1 MTLISGVRGW
11 LRIGFPFV
19 VAVLLVSSAR
29 AQTNNILHR
38 FNGGHMDITVSSN
51 SQLMTGPGIRSV
63 SAGGVAPVFAD
74 VFSVFRNPAGLRYT
88 FDRPRVGFTFKPK
101 LGIDFSLVEDDMQK
115 SINEQLKQP
124 SEIFGYDAKMIDRQ
138 TAQEMVG
145 QLRLGEKVIGAPHST
160 HDGHLNPLLLLT

>member
-11 LRIGFPFV
+11 LCMGLPV
-19 VAVLLVSSAR
+19 VLAVLLVSSSR

-101 LGIDFSLVEDDMQK
+101 LGIDFSLVEDDMQE
-115 SINEQLKQP
+115 SINEQMDEAIKDFDKRTTINYP
-124 SEIFGYDAKMIDRQ
+124 TFSGGSISSRE
-138 TAQEMVG
+138 
-145 QLRLGEKVIGAPHST
+145 
-160 HDGHLNPLLLLT
+160 